1 MIWNYVYVNRGLI
14 IHCNGQKYVSKNG
27 LLDLINNNV
36 STDLLYP
43 PIHLKEN
50 DFECALVHTNRKY
63 AEEYYSFVNSQYTIY
78 GGTHQQAFSEA
89 IVKTVCKFFNK
100 DFDPKDVQ
108 NSMMAAISIRIKS
121 AAFESQTKTILG
133 SQYMEPNGQTIRKY
147 VISMVVNLLG
157 KYLHMNPDVA
167 DIILKKILE
176 SEKERKEI
184 FEDF

>member
-1 MIWNYVYVNRGLI
+1 
-14 IHCNGQKYVSKNG
+14 
-27 LLDLINNNV
+27 
-36 STDLLYP
+36 
-43 PIHLKEN
+43 
-50 DFECALVHTNRKY
+50 
-63 AEEYYSFVNSQYTIY
+63 
-78 GGTHQQAFSEA
+78 
-89 IVKTVCKFFNK
+89 
-100 DFDPKDVQ
+100 
-108 NSMMAAISIRIKS
+108 MMAAISIRIKS
-121 AAFESQTKTILG
+121 AAFKSQTKTILG